1 MGNRPHSDSG
11 RRRLRPWQHDVLQG
25 ILLGLATMLVL
36 ALLSVLAAIGVYAY
50 YAPRLPVPGDLYERA
65 SAFRSLKI
73 YDRDG
78 ALLWETFAPEA
89 GRRTVVAYEDL
100 PRDLI
105 NATIATE
112 DKTFFSNQ
120 GVSAFA
126 IARATIQDLQAGEI
140 VSGASTI
147 TQQLV
152 KQLYLS
158 TEQSLSRKLKE
169 VILAIEIT
177 RRYSKKEILALYLN
191 EVYLGNHAYGIGS
204 AAETYFGKHVSGL
217 SLAESALLV
226 GLIQSPTA
234 YDPYQYPEAALAR
247 RATVLDLMIEEGY
260 ITPDQAAEAKAA
272 PLDLSPRGFH
282 LLAPHMVMHVLG
294 ELEETYPSEE
304 LYNRGL
310 LVYTT
315 LDLDLQHQAE
325 ATIAEKMPALRERG
339 ASNAALVAMDPMTG
353 DILAMVGSADYQ
365 DPQIAGN
372 VNVATSPRQPG
383 STIKPFLYLA
393 AMEHGWTAST
403 MVMDVYQ
410 EFPPSYQPVNH
421 DDKEWGPI
429 SVRTALACSRN
440 VPAVS
445 TLQQIGMPAFLD
457 VARRVGLTS
466 YTADSYGLSMA
477 LGAYELTLL
486 ELTGAYGA
494 LANGGYHV
502 EPRAILRIETQDGEV
517 ILDSGEPRRQQAVD
531 PRLAYIVTDILS
543 DEQERARA
551 FGYDSNLNLPFPAGA
566 KTGTTNDYRDS
577 WLVGYTP
584 ELVTGVWVGNHDG
597 RPMDELTGSRGA
609 GSIWRP
615 FMERALAEE
624 AHGAFSRP
632 PGLVEVEVC
641 PVSGLLPGPNC
652 PGPVTELFLEENVP
666 QLECPVHIRERI
678 CTVSGDLA
686 SEHCP
691 ESLTEQRSFVDL
703 GPSWDAWAREQELEP
718 PPRETCSLHDRPT
731 VVRLDAWNGPISGVV
746 SVRGTA
752 DMPNFAYYRL
762 DYGIGNAPES
772 WRRLT
777 PEIGAVVRDGVLA
790 RWDTRTLNNGIY
802 SLRLV
807 VRSHDGYEE
816 QAVVAVH
823 IQNATPTPTASP
835 TPFPTP
841 TQPSAR
847 DDGLRR
853 SLTPVPTP
861 TELGIDE

>member
-1 MGNRPHSDSG
+1 MRHPTRPNS
-11 RRRLRPWQHDVLQG
+11 RRPRLRPWQRDVLQG
-25 ILLGLATMLVL
+25 VLLGLTSTAVL
-36 ALLSVLAAIGVYAY
+36 ALLVVLGAIGVYAY

-73 YDRDG
+73 YDRNG

-89 GRRTVVAYEDL
+89 GRRTVVGYDEL

-120 GVSAFA
+120 GVSALA

-152 KQLYLS
+152 KLLYLS
-158 TEQSLSRKLKE
+158 PEQSLSRKLKE
-169 VILAIEIT
+169 AILAIEIT
-177 RRYSKKEILALYLN
+177 RRYSKEEILALYLN

-217 SLAESALLV
+217 SLEESALLV

-234 YDPYQYPEAALAR
+234 YDPYQYPEAAMAR
-247 RATVLDLMIEEGY
+247 RATVLDLMAEEGY
-260 ITPDQAAEAKAA
+260 ITPGMSAQAKAA
-272 PLDLSPRGFH
+272 PLDLSPRGSH

-294 ELEETYPSEE
+294 ILEETYPSAE

-315 LDLDLQHQAE
+315 LDLALQRQAE

-339 ASNAALVAMDPMTG
+339 AANAALVAVDPMTG
-353 DILAMVGSADYQ
+353 DVLVMLGSADYE
-365 DPQIAGN
+365 DPEIAGN
-372 VNVATSPRQPG
+372 VNVAISPRQPG
-383 STIKPFLYLA
+383 STIKPFVYLA
-393 AMEHGWTAST
+393 AMERGWTAST

-457 VARRVGLTS
+457 VARRVGLSS
-466 YTADSYGLSMA
+466 YTGESYGLSMA

-486 ELTGAYGA
+486 ELTGAYGVF
-494 LANGGYHV
+494 ANGGHRV
-502 EPRAILRIETQDGEV
+502 EPRTILRIETQDGEV
-517 ILDSGEPRRQQAVD
+517 ILDSGEAQQQSAVD
-531 PRLAYIVTDILS
+531 PRLAYLVTDILS
-543 DEQERARA
+543 DEQERART
-551 FGYDSNLNLPFPAGA
+551 FGYDSNLNLSFPSAA

-584 ELVTGVWVGNHDG
+584 DLVTGVWVGNHDG
-597 RPMDELTGSRGA
+597 RPMDELTGSLGA

-615 FMERALAEE
+615 FMERALVEE
-624 AHGAFSRP
+624 THAPFPQP
-632 PGLVEVEVC
+632 PGLAEVEVC
-641 PVSGLLPGPNC
+641 PVSGLLPGPGC
-652 PGPVTELFLEENVP
+652 PEPVTELFPEENIP
-666 QLECPVHIRERI
+666 QQPCPVHIRERI
-678 CTVSGDLA
+678 CTISGSLA
-686 SEHCP
+686 AEHCP
-691 ESLTEQRSFVDL
+691 ESVTEERPFVDL
-703 GPSWDAWAREQELEP
+703 GPSWDAWARDKGLEP

-731 VVRLDAWNGPISGVV
+731 VVHLEVWREPISGVV
-746 SVRGTA
+746 SVKGTA
-752 DMPNFAYYRL
+752 DTPNLAYYRL
-762 DYGIGNAPES
+762 DYGIGDAPEA

-777 PEIGAVVRDGVLA
+777 PEIGAVVQDGVLA
-790 RWDTRTLNNGIY
+790 RWDTRTLANGRY
-802 SLRLV
+802 GLRLV
-807 VRSHDGYEE
+807 VRTQDGYEE
-816 QAVVAVH
+816 QAAIAVQ

-835 TPFPTP
+835 TPSPTA
-841 TQPSAR
+841 TQPSVE
-847 DDGLRR
+847 DDSPRR

-861 TELGIDE
+861 TEPSDQ

>member
-1 MGNRPHSDSG
+1 MGLRPHSDSG

-36 ALLSVLAAIGVYAY
+36 ALLAVLAAIGVYAY

-89 GRRTVVAYEDL
+89 GRRTVVAYGDL
-100 PRDLI
+100 SRDLI

-169 VILAIEIT
+169 AILAIEIT
-177 RRYSKKEILALYLN
+177 RRYTKEEILALYLN

-247 RATVLDLMIEEGY
+247 RAIVLDLMAEEGY
-260 ITPDQAAEAKAA
+260 ITQGQATDAKAA

-294 ELEETYPSEE
+294 TLEESYPSEE

-315 LDLDLQHQAE
+315 LDLGLQRQAE
-325 ATIAEKMPALRERG
+325 AAIAEQMPFLRERE
-339 ASNAALVAMDPMTG
+339 ASSAALVTMDPMTG
-353 DILAMVGSADYQ
+353 DILAMVGSANYE

-372 VNVATSPRQPG
+372 VNVAISPRQPG
-383 STIKPFLYLA
+383 STVKPFVYLA
-393 AMEHGWTAST
+393 ALESGWTAAT

-410 EFPPSYQPVNH
+410 EFPPSYQPINH

-445 TLQQIGMPAFLD
+445 TLQQIGVSAFLD
-457 VARRVGLTS
+457 VAHRVGLTS
-466 YTADSYGLSMA
+466 YAADSYGLSMA

-486 ELTGAYGA
+486 ELTSAYGA
-494 LANGGYHV
+494 LANGGYQV
-502 EPRAILRIETQDGEV
+502 EPRTILRIETQDGEV
-517 ILDSGEPRRQQAVD
+517 ILDSEAQLRQAMD
-531 PRLAYIVTDILS
+531 PRLAYMITDILS
-543 DEQERARA
+543 DEQERART
-551 FGYDSNLNLPFPAGA
+551 FGYDSNLNLPFPAAA

-615 FMERALAEE
+615 FMERALAGELH
-624 AHGAFSRP
+624 AAFSRP
-632 PGLVEVEVC
+632 RGMVEVDIC
-641 PVSGLLPGPNC
+641 PISGLLPGPNC
-652 PGPVTELFLEENVP
+652 PDSVTELFLEENTP
-666 QLECPVHIRERI
+666 KQLCPVHIRERI
-678 CTVSGDLA
+678 CTVSGNLA
-686 SEHCP
+686 TEHCP
-691 ESLTEQRSFVDL
+691 ESLTEERPFVDL
-703 GPSWDAWAREQELEP
+703 GPSWDAWAREQGLEP
-718 PPRETCSLHDRPT
+718 PPRQTCSLHDRPT
-731 VVRLDAWNGPISGVV
+731 VVRLDAWSGPISGVV
-746 SVRGTA
+746 SVRGMA
-752 DMPNFAYYRL
+752 DMPSFAWYRL
-762 DYGIGNAPES
+762 EYGIGDAPEV

-777 PEIGAVVRDGVLA
+777 PEISAVVRDGVLA
-790 RWDTRTLNNGIY
+790 RWDTRTLTNGIY

-807 VRSHDGYEE
+807 VRSQEGYED
-816 QAVVAVH
+816 QAVIVVH
-823 IQNATPTPTASP
+823 IQNATPTPAASP
-835 TPFPTP
+835 TPSPTATQPPARDDGLRHSSTPFPTP
-841 TQPSAR
+841 TE
-847 DDGLRR
+847 
-853 SLTPVPTP
+853 PT
-861 TELGIDE
+861 TER